1 MSEDKDKITF
11 EITETHICSKI
22 VHLDVRDGWEYD
34 DYVSEMEEMIDIG
47 PHLRRID
54 LKDGWVAIEDDT
66 SFEQVSRTI
75 GYKTDGVYGV
85 KINKRENELRD
96 KEKARWSGETT
107 CSCLFNPVDDN
118 RCMVK
123 EKVNE

>member
-1 MSEDKDKITF
+1 MSEDKITF
-11 EITETHICSKI
+11 EITETHIIKKI

-47 PHLRRID
+47 EQRMLLRRID

-66 SFEQVSRTI
+66 SFEEISRTI
-75 GYKTDGVYGV
+75 GYKTDGVYGL

-96 KEKARWSGETT
+96 KEKARWKEEDERYLGIQELNNDGE
-107 CSCLFNPVDDN
+107 
-118 RCMVK
+118 MGWK
-123 EKVNE
+123 

>member
-1 MSEDKDKITF
+1 MSEEKDKVTF
-11 EITETHICSKI
+11 EIIETHICQKI

-47 PHLRRID
+47 PNLRRID

-66 SFEQVSRTI
+66 SFEEISRTI

-85 KINKRENELRD
+85 KISKREKAHWKDTRFGSIQELND
-96 KEKARWSGETT
+96 DGE
-107 CSCLFNPVDDN
+107 
-118 RCMVK
+118 MG
-123 EKVNE
+123 

>member
-11 EITETHICSKI
+11 EITETHIYSKI

-34 DYVSEMEEMIDIG
+34 DYVSEMEEMIDIE

-66 SFEQVSRTI
+66 SFEEVCRTI
-75 GYKTDGVYGV
+75 GYNTDGVYGV

-96 KEKARWSGETT
+96 KEKARWKEEDERYLGIQELNNDGE
-107 CSCLFNPVDDN
+107 
-118 RCMVK
+118 MGWK
-123 EKVNE
+123 